1 MIFRPYSTHRLQ
13 RYRNNQDCFYNR
25 EGGKLTLMNA
35 QPINGM
41 NIKDGLRAHLSMR
54 LDTRNNL
61 FGNETPSNCLY
72 IDF

>member
-1 MIFRPYSTHRLQ
+1 
-13 RYRNNQDCFYNR
+13 
-25 EGGKLTLMNA
+25 MNA

-41 NIKDGLRAHLSMR
+41 SVKHGLRADLSMR

-72 IDF
+72 TDF